1 MQYLF
6 QIMNFYFSR
15 SNISTA
21 INFLTFFFFSFFYF
35 ETDLFFSLRC
45 LEITGADGVMSSEG
59 LLGNPKMFSEEGDR
73 MFFEDFARSQLQTAD
88 DFLVILQSHKLPR
101 PLFQVV
107 RSHLFK
113 ILYRFSDAPG
123 NTDLRNQL
131 ANGNFEEMKDVVT
144 KLHERMSVINYD
156 TNIGMEQGLIGG
168 TNWYYRHRD
177 EKAFNRIN
185 SIPRKKKSPI
195 DLTEI
200 KPKKEI
206 STEEMNTKLAL
217 LKLKLTERKSLQN
230 TSDKNISSPSSV
242 KQNYASFMS
251 KN

>member
-1 MQYLF
+1 MFCSYRQLLL
-6 QIMNFYFSR
+6 YFHYS
-15 SNISTA
+15 SYSH
-21 INFLTFFFFSFFYF
+21 FFYF
-35 ETDLFFSLRC
+35 VGTGRC
-45 LEITGADGVMSSEG
+45 LEYTGADGVMSSEG

-73 MFFEDFARSQLQTAD
+73 MFREDFARAQLQTAD
-88 DFLVILQSHKLPR
+88 DFLRILQSHKLPR

-123 NTDLRNQL
+123 NTDLRSQL
-131 ANGNFEEMKDVVT
+131 ANGNFQDMKDVVV
-144 KLHERMSVINYD
+144 KLHDRMARINYD
-156 TNIGMEQGLIGG
+156 TEIGMERGIIGH

-177 EKAFNRIN
+177 EKAFQRIN

-195 DLTEI
+195 DITNI

-206 STEEMNTKLAL
+206 TTEDRNTQLAM
-217 LKLKLTERKSLQN
+217 LKLRLMEKKSLR
-230 TSDKNISSPSSV
+230 SLEGDKNSSPTVV
-242 KQNYASFMS
+242 KENYATFMS